1 MKNKGVIISI
11 LIILCFGAFVTVN
24 TRRYLAVNM
33 ETEAP
38 SETYKSAMLPD
49 WSSEAARSAPPA
61 PASSVAGA
69 ASLAA
74 GASAPSSQDATGGRN
89 QSADASARARSGAA
103 AGQVS
108 SVEQGS
114 SVKQDEA
121 DGAAVPEMTGGAV
134 PETAAVAMPS
144 PAAAVADSAEEKKQS
159 SSVAI
164 SPLTGSQAASEKKA
178 SSTLTRADY
187 AKKLADLDAQI
198 QKMKDSEVEPNT
210 DSYKNMADYEYR
222 SWDSELNAIYQ
233 ELLNCMPEDDAQA
246 LRLEER
252 EWMKER
258 DLTAR
263 KVISK
268 YNGGTIESLEYTASL
283 ADSTR
288 TRAYALLEEYGSYLD
303 GVLSEFE
310 EETAADAAKDAAGG
324 V

>member
-74 GASAPSSQDATGGRN
+74 GASAPSSQDATGGRD
-89 QSADASARARSGAA
+89 QSADASARALSGAS
-103 AGQVS
+103 AGQGS
-108 SVEQGS
+108 SVEQD
-114 SVKQDEA
+114 KT

-134 PETAAVAMPS
+134 PETAAAAMPS

-288 TRAYALLEEYGSYLD
+288 TRAYALLEEYGGYLD
-303 GVLSEFE
+303 GVLSELE
-310 EETAADAAKDAAGG
+310 EETAASAAGG

>member
-38 SETYKSAMLPD
+38 SEAYKSAMLPD

-61 PASSVAGA
+61 PASSAAGA
-69 ASLAA
+69 APLAA
-74 GASAPSSQDATGGRN
+74 GVSAPSSQDATRGRD
-89 QSADASARARSGAA
+89 QSADASARALSGAA
-103 AGQVS
+103 AGQGS
-108 SVEQGS
+108 SVAQRS

-134 PETAAVAMPS
+134 PEAAAMPS
-144 PAAAVADSAEEKKQS
+144 PAAAVADSTEEKKQS

-303 GVLSEFE
+303 GVLSELE
-310 EETAADAAKDAAGG
+310 EETAADVAKDAAGG